1 MKLIVND
8 KTYNYYDDSY
18 LLGELKDYINEN
30 KEINVNSLPYEKV
43 NRLYDSLCAFSTM
56 LIAEPFPTEE
66 LEEKNTKIN
75 SQINKTNHMRDFLKN
90 KGKELE
96 SKELM
101 IKFINTILA
110 FDEEYSKFGDTYVEE
125 DNYGILR

>member
-8 KTYNYYDDSY
+8 KTYNYYDDNY
-18 LLGELKDYINEN
+18 LLEELKDYINEN

-66 LEEKNTKIN
+66 LEEKNSKIN
-75 SQINKTNHMRDFLKN
+75 SQINKTNHMRDFLKD
-90 KGKELE
+90 KGKEL
-96 SKELM
+96 
-101 IKFINTILA
+101 
-110 FDEEYSKFGDTYVEE
+110 
-125 DNYGILR
+125 